1 MEVARTQLLE
11 GEHVEVRQRFT
22 EKWCRG
28 FEVASVDLTGEQPSY
43 KLRRRSDGEVLN
55 APFPAAAVRQVISD

>member
-1 MEVARTQLLE
+1 MATTRLQE

-28 FEVASVDLTGEQPSY
+28 FEVASVDLTGDQPSY
-43 KLRRRSDGEVLN
+43 KLRRRSDGAVLS
-55 APFPAAAVRQVISD
+55 APFPAAAVRQLITD

>member
-1 MEVARTQLLE
+1 MAMTRLQE
-11 GEHVEVRQRFT
+11 GERVEVRQRFT

-28 FEVASVDLTGEQPSY
+28 FEVASVDLTGDQPAY

-55 APFPAAAVRQVISD
+55 APFPAAAVRLAISD